1 MDHLAERSKTMSKR
15 IIGID
20 LAVTGEHKAVVLD
33 QATNAF
39 VTPVMAFRT
48 DPAEMDRLVARACRD
63 AGDKPVLVAVLEAT
77 STAWVPVSR
86 YLQHKGVVVYR
97 VSGQQVK
104 DMRRVY
110 QRHAKSDSIDVR
122 VLARLPLLHPN
133 RLQPLE
139 LPSGDHMAL
148 QRACREVDRLRRMS
162 TAIKNRL
169 RSYDHLAWPG
179 ASQVLPAG
187 AAATTWWRQHWYH
200 PWRVVAAGEVKLRT
214 AWCDASPD
222 QPADTCWIPQ
232 VIEAAQ
238 RAIALY
244 QTPQTLGYDELQA
257 QVQRELERLHTLQD
271 AIDDLRRGLI
281 RPLYRQIYP
290 QRHLETL
297 KGVGEDSA
305 AVYIAFIG
313 TIHRFP
319 HQSAFR
325 AWSGMIPA
333 SSQSALAQA
342 QGLTITH
349 AGPDLVKSTAYLNAG
364 VARLFDP
371 HIAAIYY
378 TQIMERGKHHHQAI
392 CACATHLLD
401 RIFVV
406 LKENRP
412 YQLRN
417 LDGQPIT
424 AAEAR
429 SLCKRRYHVPPEIRQ
444 RMNYRARRDRQERRL
459 EQRNKHD

>member
-1 MDHLAERSKTMSKR
+1 MSKR

-48 DPAEMDRLVARACRD
+48 NPAEMDRLVACASKD
-63 AGDKPVLVAVLEAT
+63 AGEKPVLVAVLEAT

-86 YLQHKGVVVYR
+86 YLQDKGVEVYR
-97 VSGQQVK
+97 VNGQQVK

-133 RLQPLE
+133 RLQPLD

-148 QRACREVDRLRRMS
+148 QRACRELDRLRRTS

-179 ASQVLPAG
+179 VSQVLPAG
-187 AAATTWWRQHWYH
+187 AATTWWRQHWYH
-200 PWRVVAAGEVKLRT
+200 PWQVVAAGEVKLRT
-214 AWCDASPD
+214 QWGEASPD
-222 QPADTCWIPQ
+222 QPADTSWIPEL
-232 VIEAAQ
+232 IEAAQ

-244 QTPQTLGYDELQA
+244 QTPQALGYDELQVL
-257 QVQRELERLHTLQD
+257 VQRELGRLQTLQD
-271 AIDDLRRGLI
+271 AMDDLRRGEI

-313 TIHRFP
+313 SVHRFP

-325 AWSGMIPA
+325 AWSGLIPA
-333 SSQSALAQA
+333 SSQSAQAQA

-349 AGPDLVKSTAYLNAG
+349 AGPNLVKSTAFLNAD
-364 VARLFDP
+364 VARRYDP

-378 TQIMERGKHHHQAI
+378 TQIVERGKHHHQAI

-401 RIFVV
+401 RIFVI
-406 LKENRP
+406 LKEDRP

-417 LDGQPIT
+417 LEGQPISD
-424 AAEAR
+424 AEAR
-429 SLCKRRYHVPPEIRQ
+429 NLCKERYHVPAETRQ
-444 RMNYRARRDRQERRL
+444 RMNYRSRRERQERRL
-459 EQRNKHD
+459 EQRSK